1 MEHDEEPQWVP
12 TRALGRA
19 VLVAGFLLFGAVLFG
34 RADLVVLA
42 APLALSVAI
51 GLMRR
56 PTSTPGLRLSTVETL
71 PVEGGELGA
80 TIEVDNSDT
89 AGYDLA
95 VLRVQHSSWLKLA
108 DGDRPHVTSVP
119 RQYAAAV
126 ELAGPAVRWGRQTL
140 GPASVQ
146 AFAADGLAVYVYGW
160 HQLRAM
166 IGAHLTVSTAS
177 KAAATSR
184 FSARRML

>member
-1 MEHDEEPQWVP
+1 MRYSRPRPRRRAGRLPCPINPRRISCMEHDEDRQWVP

-42 APLALSVAI
+42 APLALSVAV

-80 TIEVDNSDT
+80 TVEVENRDS
-89 AGYDLA
+89 AAYDLA
-95 VLRVQHSSWLKLA
+95 VLRIQHSSWLKLA
-108 DGDRPHVTSVP
+108 DADRPHVTSVP
-119 RQYAAAV
+119 RHHAAAV
-126 ELAGPAVRWGRQTL
+126 ELAGPAV
-140 GPASVQ
+140 
-146 AFAADGLAVYVYGW
+146 
-160 HQLRAM
+160 
-166 IGAHLTVSTAS
+166 
-177 KAAATSR
+177 
-184 FSARRML
+184 